1 MQTNEKDE
9 SIVADP
15 QDLYELDPVGLAA
28 LARVRGRSGG
38 GSGSGDLTLL
48 YHFEGFMD
56 AGQAAEQ
63 TIDHLLTGLPGFAA
77 ADSTEAPD
85 DSAGDPADA
94 FPDESGRNE
103 SGRGEPL
110 RGGLIRG
117 ESFLGDGRFRAGS
130 AQARR
135 SEPGQIVARFDADRL
150 VDYRAQR
157 PVMTF
162 DTDHW
167 SAYQAPELTVR
178 LSLDATGTPFLVLYG
193 PEPDT
198 EWERFSQAV
207 VHLVEELGVTL
218 SINFHGIPFGV
229 PHTRPTTLI
238 PHGNRPELLSG
249 YPKWFDQAQVPGS
262 AMALVEFRLA
272 EAGHSVFGLAAQ
284 VPHYVSRS
292 PYPAASVRILEAI
305 TAATGLVLP
314 AGELR
319 DRADRIAADIAAQV
333 AAGDDELRAIITS
346 LEAQFDAVA
355 GSGARPNL
363 LAEQAGT
370 IPTADEL
377 ARQFEAFLAEQ
388 DGSGPA

>member
-1 MQTNEKDE
+1 M
-9 SIVADP
+9 ADP
-15 QDLYELDPVGLAA
+15 QDLYELDPTGLAA
-28 LARVRGRSGG
+28 LARARGRSGG
-38 GSGSGDLTLL
+38 AGDGDLALL

-63 TIDHLLTGLPGFAA
+63 TVEHLLTAVPGFAV
-77 ADSTEAPD
+77 
-85 DSAGDPADA
+85 
-94 FPDESGRNE
+94 PDESGQWPGSSE
-103 SGRGEPL
+103 SAGPADGSGAGERLP
-110 RGGLIRG
+110 G
-117 ESFLGDGRFRAGS
+117 SAARAGS
-130 AQARR
+130 AQVRR
-135 SEPGQIVARFDADRL
+135 SEPGQVVARFDADRL

-167 SAYQAPELTVR
+167 AAYQAPELTVR
-178 LSLDATGTPFLVLYG
+178 LSFDATGTPFLVLFG

-198 EWERFSQAV
+198 EWELFSRAV
-207 VHLVEELGVTL
+207 LHLVEELGISL

-238 PHGNRPELLSG
+238 PHGNRPELLAG

-272 EAGHSVFGLAAQ
+272 EAGHAVFGLAAQ

-319 DRADRIAADIAAQV
+319 ERADRIAADIASQV
-333 AAGDDELRAIITS
+333 AAGDDELRSIIAS

-355 GSGARPNL
+355 GPGARPNL

>member
-1 MQTNEKDE
+1 M
-9 SIVADP
+9 
-15 QDLYELDPVGLAA
+15 
-28 LARVRGRSGG
+28 
-38 GSGSGDLTLL
+38 
-48 YHFEGFMD
+48 
-56 AGQAAEQ
+56 
-63 TIDHLLTGLPGFAA
+63 LTGLH
-77 ADSTEAPD
+77 DY
-85 DSAGDPADA
+85 
-94 FPDESGRNE
+94 
-103 SGRGEPL
+103 
-110 RGGLIRG
+110 GLA
-117 ESFLGDGRFRAGS
+117 E
-130 AQARR
+130 
-135 SEPGQIVARFDADRL
+135 SEPDSGQSGPGGATKSPPPEFNPVVARFDADRL

-167 SAYQAPELTVR
+167 SAYETPELTVR
-178 LSLDATGTPFLVLYG
+178 LAKDATGTPLLVMYG

-198 EWERFSQAV
+198 EWERFSRAV
-207 VHLVEELGVTL
+207 VDLVEKLGVTL

-262 AMALVEFRLA
+262 AMALTEYRLA
-272 EAGHSVFGLAAQ
+272 QAGKDVFGLAAQ

-314 AGELR
+314 TGELR
-319 DRADRIAADIAAQV
+319 ERADRIAEDIATQV

-346 LEAQFDAVA
+346 LEAQFDAIA
-355 GSGARPNL
+355 GSGSRPNL
-363 LAEQAGT
+363 LAEQAGE

-388 DGSGPA
+388 DGTGL